1 MFVGECRKSSNK
13 VHDMIIGLRN
23 GMLIIRYTAI
33 DMEIRIISIAS
44 IPKHRYLFK
53 YR

>member
-1 MFVGECRKSSNK
+1 MFVGECKKSSDK
-13 VHDMIIGLRN
+13 VHDIIIGLKI
-23 GMLIIRYTAI
+23 GMLILRNTAI